1 MYIFFFLM
9 SWCNSFWL
17 FWARVLCSLVCSG
30 IHYVTCSPGWSWA
43 RQSSCLHPEC
53 WDYKCVLPQLAE
65 AAQVFW
71 GSIVST
77 CLSAYLF
84 LVIRL
89 ELSALCMLHIL
100 GKYCWAKS
108 LPHFE
113 KKALLGPNTMLLLPW
128 VIILQYSCPTCPS
141 SGGGGGIRK

>member
-17 FWARVLCSLVCSG
+17 FWARVLCSSVCSG
-30 IHYVTCSPGWSWA
+30 IHYVTCSPGWPWT

-53 WDYKCVLPQLAE
+53 WDYKCVLLQLAE

-84 LVIRL
+84 LVIWL
-89 ELSALCMLHIL
+89 ELSSLHVLHIL
-100 GKYCWAKS
+100 GKYHWAKS

-113 KKALLGPNTMLLLPW
+113 KKLFWDLIPRCSCLEWSFSSTPVPRARHLG
-128 VIILQYSCPTCPS
+128 
-141 SGGGGGIRK
+141 GEGIRK